1 MSQRAH
7 LKLIVSD
14 SPPAESEDVARD
26 RISMVL
32 PLSGWRL
39 RARWL
44 RTHGGPVALWSASAL
59 LLSLAGLVAL
69 GWL

>member
-14 SPPAESEDVARD
+14 SPPGASDEAGRD
-26 RISMVL
+26 RTSMVL
-32 PLSGWRL
+32 PVSSWRL
-39 RARWL
+39 RLRWL
-44 RTHGGPVALWSASAL
+44 RAHGSVIALWSASVV

>member
-1 MSQRAH
+1 MSPRAH

-14 SPPAESEDVARD
+14 SPSGAGDQGPRD

-32 PLSGWRL
+32 PVSTWRL
-39 RARWL
+39 RLRWL
-44 RTHGGPVALWSASAL
+44 RAQASVVALWSASAI